1 MSGTHHLGYH
11 YGSSAVCSSL
21 SLPALKIAPVG
32 AIDPIRIDHTSQTC
46 PVDANWRHH
55 WLDADEVALSL
66 AQSGTDYWLRFPGL
80 ADFLLQPSADRI
92 LLAADASA
100 DDNTLEHLLVDQ
112 VLPRFLAHR
121 EQLLVHASA
130 VTLEGRHAL
139 FLGPSGWGKSTLAG
153 LLQQHGHAVYSDD
166 CVELRLANDRHVAL
180 PTYPSLRLYSDSL
193 DTLFPGTMETTPVAS
208 YSEKLRVS
216 LELPEG
222 ALAGVPVDA
231 LYVLGDPAHASESVR
246 ISPMRPSQ
254 TCRALIAHSFRL
266 DLADRA
272 GNVAHFARCAAVVNA
287 VPAFQLDYVR
297 DYNQSRSLV
306 DAILQ
311 HLSSLSDT
319 P

>member
-1 MSGTHHLGYH
+1 MSKTTRLHYR
-11 YGSSAVCSSL
+11 YGSSVVGSSL
-21 SLPALKIAPVG
+21 PLPALKSAP
-32 AIDPIRIDHTSQTC
+32 ADTFHLTHIDRTPQTC
-46 PVDANWRHH
+46 PADANWRHH
-55 WLDADEVALSL
+55 WLDADEVVLSL
-66 AQSGTDYWLRFPGL
+66 AQSGADYWLRFPDL
-80 ADFLLQPSADRI
+80 ADFLLQPGSGRI

-121 EQLLVHASA
+121 EQLLIHASA

-153 LLQQHGHAVYSDD
+153 LLQQHGHAVHSDD

-193 DTLFPGTMETTPVAS
+193 DNLFPGTVDTTPVAS
-208 YSEKLRVS
+208 YSEKLRVA

-231 LYVLGDPAHASESVR
+231 LYVLGDPAHAGESVR

-287 VPAFQLDYVR
+287 VPAFQLDYAR
-297 DYNQSRSLV
+297 DYSQSRSLV

-311 HLSSLSDT
+311 HLNSLSGT
-319 P
+319 T